1 MSCDHHLTSAIV
13 IDMGGGRG
21 RRERRGGRVGGE
33 VGEGWEGGGAN
44 LPFPPSKHGP
54 LQTSESFLRSTCMTG
69 ENERESVSVARNF
82 NYLFSI
88 QKYRHKMF
96 SILREQGFGSTCIS
110 KRKVATKS
118 GKDAR
123 NWKTV
128 TLERRDS
135 SLC

>member
-21 RRERRGGRVGGE
+21 RRERRGGRGGGGVGG
-33 VGEGWEGGGAN
+33 GWEGGGRGVGGVGAN

-96 SILREQGFGSTCIS
+96 SILRE
-110 KRKVATKS
+110 
-118 GKDAR
+118 
-123 NWKTV
+123 
-128 TLERRDS
+128 
-135 SLC
+135 